1 MERLEYIE
9 YLVNECGYLPNEAE
23 EAVKAI
29 EDMKVEINE
38 RCREN

>member
-23 EAVKAI
+23 EAAKAI
-29 EDMKVEINE
+29 EDMEVEINA
-38 RCREN
+38 